1 MTKFKLSILTILTV
15 FITSSM
21 FFSCSEEDTEPQI
34 LETNVT
40 ENLNT
45 QSNRQLVKDLFT
57 KGTDLN
63 KSLEINI
70 SKARKNNISQKSN
83 KETEAEIQAEINNY
97 QNCSDCPSEYKNF
110 MLPLIQDLV
119 TVDDSELIDL
129 INEYE
134 SNIED
139 YDTDEL
145 TKENIRFVLFTFK
158 ESAIYSLYN
167 SNSMQQKVTESRVA
181 LGIAGGFL
189 AGCAT
194 GAYLGATV
202 GTVTVPVIGTVVGA
216 VSGCIAAGA
225 YQATVGAVVGGFW
238 SLFD

>member
-1 MTKFKLSILTILTV
+1 MTKFKLSILTLLTI
-15 FITSSM
+15 FTTSSI
-21 FFSCSEEDTEPQI
+21 FVSCSEEESEPQVS
-34 LETNVT
+34 ETAVV

-45 QSNRQLVKDLFT
+45 KTNRQLVKDLFT
-57 KGTDLN
+57 KGTELN
-63 KSLEINI
+63 KRLEKNI
-70 SKARKNNISQKSN
+70 SNARKNNISKISN
-83 KETEAEIQAEINNY
+83 RETEAQIQSEINNY

-110 MLPLIQDLV
+110 MIPLIQDLV

-134 SNIED
+134 SNVED

-145 TKENIRFVLFTFK
+145 TKENLRFVLFTFK
-158 ESAIYSLYN
+158 ESAIYSLNNPN
-167 SNSMQQKVTESRVA
+167 STQQKLTENKVA

-216 VSGCIAAGA
+216 VSGCIALGA
-225 YQATVGAVVGGFW
+225 YQATVGAALGGFW